1 MIKKLSEIAE
11 GWKNLINRDPE
22 VEKIAAERLGLCI
35 SCKYNSTAPA
45 IGMLSRCKACGCV
58 LEAKSRSLKSNCP
71 QNLWPD
77 LTEEDPQ

>member
-1 MIKKLSEIAE
+1 MIKKLAEIAE
-11 GWKNLINRDPE
+11 GWKNLIDLDSE

-35 SCKYNSTAPA
+35 SCKHNSTTPA
-45 IGMLSRCKACGCV
+45 IGMLSRCKLCGCV
-58 LEAKSRSLKSNCP
+58 LEAKSRSLKSKCP